1 MMPVGLE
8 REKLRDPKNLKDCTK
23 KDSKDSRSKHHYY
36 TRSKTKQM
44 VSLTSLEDDQ
54 TQGRGEVSRDT
65 TVPLLGTD
73 WSSWLFGPD

>member
-23 KDSKDSRSKHHYY
+23 KDSKDSPSKHHYY

-44 VSLTSLEDDQ
+44 VSLTLLKDDQ
-54 TQGRGEVSRDT
+54 TQGRGEAET
-65 TVPLLGTD
+65 QQCPCLGLTGPHGYLAQTD
-73 WSSWLFGPD
+73 